1 MIAQAGRKTNKTR
14 MEVNN
19 KKLGMIGQRLYYGQ
33 RVDLVGVEER
43 KEPCF
48 RNKIFRVWKFL
59 GGPFWNVIR
68 FTLYH

>member
-48 RNKIFRVWKFL
+48 RNKIFRV
-59 GGPFWNVIR
+59 
-68 FTLYH
+68 